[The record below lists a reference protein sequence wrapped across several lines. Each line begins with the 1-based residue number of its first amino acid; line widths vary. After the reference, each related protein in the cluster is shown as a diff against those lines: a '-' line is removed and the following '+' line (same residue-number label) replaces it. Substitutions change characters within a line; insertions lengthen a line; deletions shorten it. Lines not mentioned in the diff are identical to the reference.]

1 MLSRLKTA
9 LRALLRKRIA
19 ERELDEELRYH
30 IEQQTEQN
38 IRLGMNPDEAR
49 FAARKAFGGVEQA
62 KERSRDAR
70 GVRWIEDSWQDLRYG
85 ARMLVKSPG
94 FTTIAVL
101 TLALGIGAN
110 TSIFSVVNGVLLR
123 PLPYRDP
130 QRLAMVW
137 GTKPQ
142 YLVNPINPAEFVD
155 LRDQNQSFEHVAA
168 FQPLSLNITQGGEPE
183 VLGGTRASV
192 NLFTLLGVEAK
203 LGRTFLAEEDRP
215 GTNRV
220 VILSHGLWQRRF
232 GSDPKIIG
240 QTIPLN
246 NEPYTVVGVAP
257 PGFQFPRKGDMP
269 AEWLYSDTIDFYTPL
284 ALTPEQIS
292 HRKTAL
298 AVIARLKP
306 QFSLEQA
313 QAEATGFAERLKR
326 QYPDANRDKGMRVI
340 GLHQH
345 VIGRARLTLLVLQG
359 AVGFVLLI
367 ACANVA
373 NLLLVR
379 AAARQKEIAIRAAL
393 GAGRG
398 RVVRQ
403 LLTES
408 LLLAMLSGS
417 LALLASFWSVNLLRK
432 TLPDNLPRADE
443 IGIEGYV
450 FGFLFLISLVA
461 GVLFG
466 LLPALQSSR
475 LNLSDALKEGTR
487 SHGGIG
493 SHRIHNLLV
502 VSEVALALA
511 LLIGAGLMLRS
522 FVRLVSVDPGIN
534 TQNVLT
540 IDIRLPR
547 SKYQPPQQTAFFQQ
561 LLERLPA
568 LPGAQS
574 AGAVYP
580 MPLSGTD
587 EGLGLSI
594 EGLPLADPRQW
605 RAVGPRIVGGDYFK
619 TLQIQVKS
627 GRVFTDSDGRDT
639 PPVVV
644 INEML
649 AREYWP
655 NQDPI
660 GKRISFDSRDGLP
673 LWREIIGVVEDV
685 RYLGLDHG
693 LEPEIYI
700 PFIQFGG
707 PWPATLVVRAN
718 GAPRSLITAIRK
730 EVQAM
735 DKDQP
740 ISNIHTLDELLENSV
755 SQPRFNLS
763 SLGIFAGVALAL
775 AAVGIYGAM
784 SYLVAQRTH
793 EIGVRMA
800 LGAQPRDVLKMVVGQ
815 GLRLV
820 LIGLGT
826 GLAGALALTRL
837 LRNLLFG
844 VSATDPLTFAIIAVL
859 LLLVAL
865 SACWI
870 PARRATKLDPTI
882 ALRSE

>member
-1 MLSRLKTA
+1 
-9 LRALLRKRIA
+9 
-19 ERELDEELRYH
+19 
-30 IEQQTEQN
+30 
-38 IRLGMNPDEAR
+38 
-49 FAARKAFGGVEQA
+49 
-62 KERSRDAR
+62 
-70 GVRWIEDSWQDLRYG
+70 
-85 ARMLVKSPG
+85 
-94 FTTIAVL
+94 
-101 TLALGIGAN
+101 
-110 TSIFSVVNGVLLR
+110 
-123 PLPYRDP
+123 
-130 QRLAMVW
+130 
-137 GTKPQ
+137 
-142 YLVNPINPAEFVD
+142 
-155 LRDQNQSFEHVAA
+155 
-168 FQPLSLNITQGGEPE
+168 
-183 VLGGTRASV
+183 
-192 NLFTLLGVEAK
+192 
-203 LGRTFLAEEDRP
+203 
-215 GTNRV
+215 
-220 VILSHGLWQRRF
+220 
-232 GSDPKIIG
+232 
-240 QTIPLN
+240 
-246 NEPYTVVGVAP
+246 
-257 PGFQFPRKGDMP
+257 
-269 AEWLYSDTIDFYTPL
+269 
-284 ALTPEQIS
+284 
-292 HRKTAL
+292 
-298 AVIARLKP
+298 
-306 QFSLEQA
+306 
-313 QAEATGFAERLKR
+313 
-326 QYPDANRDKGMRVI
+326 
-340 GLHQH
+340 
-345 VIGRARLTLLVLQG
+345 
-359 AVGFVLLI
+359 
-367 ACANVA
+367 
-373 NLLLVR
+373 
-379 AAARQKEIAIRAAL
+379 
-393 GAGRG
+393 
-398 RVVRQ
+398 
-403 LLTES
+403 
-408 LLLAMLSGS
+408 MLSGS

-461 GVLFG
+461 GILFG

-475 LNLSDALKEGTR
+475 LNLSDALKEGAR
-487 SHGGIG
+487 SLRGIG

-502 VSEVALALA
+502 VSEVAMALA

-534 TQNVLT
+534 TRNVLT

-561 LLERLPA
+561 LLERLRA

-574 AGAVYP
+574 AGAGYP

-587 EGLGLSI
+587 EGLGFII
-594 EGLPLADPRQW
+594 EGLPPADPRQW
-605 RAVGPRIVGGDYFK
+605 RTVGPRIVGGDYFK

-649 AREYWP
+649 ARAYWP

-660 GKRISFDSRDGLP
+660 GKHISFDSRDGLP

-700 PFIQFGG
+700 PFIQFDG
-707 PWPATLVVRAN
+707 PWPATLVVRAH
-718 GAPRSLITAIRK
+718 GAPRSLIAAIRK

-755 SQPRFNLS
+755 SQPRFNLL

-800 LGAQPRDVLKMVVGQ
+800 LGAQPRDVLKMVVGR

-820 LIGLGT
+820 LIGLGA
-826 GLAGALALTRL
+826 GLAGAMALTRL

-870 PARRATKLDPTI
+870 PARRATKVDPMA